1 MTKRSFFSLAE
12 FGLTWATDTMRVIQ
26 LFWNL
31 LLWWISTGF
40 AWVREHFLFKI
51 YVLIDTLT
59 YYLCH
64 FLYFLVQ
71 FCKSYTMIHLFILWI
86 RENICSSIFEVI
98 IVETPSISDMHILSP
113 KCSASLLF
121 RCLDKFG
128 GVYNET
134 KLGFFFSELS
144 SVNFLS
150 LNE

>member
-64 FLYFLVQ
+64 VLYFLVQ

-86 RENICSSIFEVI
+86 RENICSSMFESNYSRDTFYLWYAHSVSKMFCQSSFQ
-98 IVETPSISDMHILSP
+98 V
-113 KCSASLLF
+113 
-121 RCLDKFG
+121 FG
-128 GVYNET
+128 QIWR
-134 KLGFFFSELS
+134 
-144 SVNFLS
+144 SV
-150 LNE
+150 